1 MIRNLLVFLL
11 VFCGLNAVAQER
23 GLWVLTPEEAVNIT
37 DYSKS
42 HETPREYNTYKL
54 NKTPEYFLKS
64 QSIELP
70 HPDGGIAIFDL
81 EIHQVLGPELSLKYP
96 MIKSFKG
103 VNRKNK
109 EETVYLS
116 LGKDGFFGMVL
127 SPKFGQYFIDPVS
140 KNNDAF
146 LIYTK
151 ADLPS
156 SQVDFS
162 CYAGKEGHSEADE
175 HNDEQSSKSLESLTN
190 QGKLREFRLAIA
202 TTGEYSQFHLNNQ
215 DVPTLSSDAEK
226 KAAVLS
232 AINTTMTRVNG
243 IFERDVALT
252 MQLISNNDEIIY
264 LDPNTDPFTNFD
276 AGELIQESQT
286 VIDDVIGFDN
296 YDIGHTFSTGGG
308 GLAYLS
314 SPCTSTKAQ
323 GITGSTFP
331 IGDAYD
337 VDYVSH
343 EMGHQFGA
351 THTFNGDAGSCDGNR
366 TNSTAVEPGSG
377 TTIMSYAGIC
387 GSQNVQNLADSYFH
401 TVSIIQ
407 MIDNI
412 YEGNSICG
420 TTTPIA
426 NQAPIIEAGAS
437 VTIPISTPFILEGE
451 ANDLDEDVLLFVWEQ
466 IDTEITEAPPVS
478 TAVGGPVFR
487 SMSPSTNRHR
497 FFPDLE
503 TVLQGSVSNKWEVV
517 PSVSRSMNFAFTAR
531 DGFQNSTDTRTVNVS
546 SQGGPFKISNL
557 NSDVEALQ
565 GGSSIEILWDVA
577 STDLMPIGATYVDL
591 YFSSNPT
598 EIGFELLKSEIPNTG
613 SATIMIPNI
622 ETAQGRFML
631 KGHNNVFYDLNDQ
644 NLTVVENEIAL
655 NFDSLSQTLCVPN
668 SAVYTIAYSSAV
680 GFDERVDFSL
690 NGAPESAVVDISPA
704 FYEAGETGEIILTVS
719 DIDENMIGS
728 YEMSFQATSSTSTQ
742 EVNIS
747 LEILGVEIPGPVLVS
762 PLNDVTDQGLELLFE
777 WEGISGASSYY
788 FELSKTE
795 SFNDVLVAHNSI
807 NTNYMVSDLEANTTY
822 FWRVKA
828 ETACGSG
835 NYSEVFSLNT
845 ADIRN
850 ATVDYLGPNQTIPD
864 NNPLGLSVNFD
875 FSEQAQVIDVNVGL
889 TVSHTYIG
897 DLQVSLIAPSGKEVI
912 LKYID
917 SGNGSNDFEGTVF
930 DDDAEMS
937 IIMGSAP
944 YVGAFK
950 PQEPLL
956 LMNGEFADGIWVLKI
971 IDGGPADVGTF
982 IDGFLEITGLI
993 NEDIDGDGV
1002 PNEIDNCPGI
1012 VNPDQLDADMDGIGD
1027 LCDDDW
1033 DNDGVVNSLDNC
1045 LNTPNPDQ
1053 NDFDFDGIGDLC
1065 DDDLD
1070 GDLVIDTEDNCP
1082 NTFNP
1087 DQIDVD
1093 GDGIGDTCDSEIE
1106 LDKIIPTG
1114 ISPNG
1119 DGLNDFWDL
1128 GDLSKVYPKLE
1139 VYIYDS
1145 GGKLF
1150 YQSDNYE
1157 NNWAGERNIGSTGLL
1172 PVGSY
1177 FYRIVSD
1184 QAILANFP
1192 EPYEQT
1198 GWVYLNY

>member
-1 MIRNLLVFLL
+1 MIRYLLVCLL
-11 VFCGLNAVAQER
+11 IFCSYISTAQEG
-23 GLWVLTPEEAVNIT
+23 GLWMLAPEEAVNMD
-37 DYSKS
+37 DYKKS
-42 HETPREYNTYKL
+42 HETPREYTIYQLNTE
-54 NKTPEYFLKS
+54 PQDFLKS

-70 HPDGGIAIFDL
+70 HPDGSIAVFDL
-81 EIHQVLGPELSLKYP
+81 EVHQILSPELSLKYP
-96 MIKSFKG
+96 MIRSFKG
-103 VNRKNK
+103 VNRHHK
-109 EETVYLS
+109 EETIYLS

-127 SPKFGQYFIDPVS
+127 SPEYGQYFIDPIS
-140 KNNDAF
+140 KKNDKF
-146 LIYTK
+146 LIYSK

-162 CYAGKEGHSEADE
+162 CYAGKQGHSQQLEP
-175 HNDEQSSKSLESLTN
+175 NSKSIESLTN
-190 QGKLREFRLAIA
+190 QGQLRQFRLAIA

-215 DVPTLSSDAEK
+215 DVPTVSSDDEK
-226 KAAVLS
+226 KEAVLS

-252 MQLISNNDEIIY
+252 MQLITNNDEIIY
-264 LDPNTDPFTNFD
+264 LDANTDPFTNFD

-407 MIDNI
+407 MVENI

-420 TTTPIA
+420 TFTTIA
-426 NQAPIIEAGAS
+426 NQAPVLEAGTS
-437 VTIPISTPFILEGE
+437 VTIPVSTPFVLDGE
-451 ANDLDEDVLLFVWEQ
+451 ASDADGDVLLFVWEQ
-466 IDTEITEAPPVS
+466 VDSEITEAPPAS

-487 SMSPSTNRHR
+487 SISPSPNTNRY
-497 FFPDLE
+497 FPDLQ
-503 TVLQGSVSNKWEVV
+503 TVLQGNIANEWEVI
-517 PSVSRSMNFAFTAR
+517 PSVSRTLNFAFTAR
-531 DGFQNSTDTRTVNVS
+531 DGFQNSTDTRTVNVT
-546 SQGGPFKISNL
+546 SQAGPFRIVNL
-557 NSDVEALQ
+557 NSDLEALQ
-565 GGSSIEILWDVA
+565 GGGSIEILWDVA
-577 STDLMPIGATYVDL
+577 ATDLMPVGANFVDL
-591 YFSSNPT
+591 YFSPNPT
-598 EIGFELLKSEIPNTG
+598 EVEFELLKSEIPNTG
-613 SATIMIPNI
+613 VATVLIPNI
-622 ETAQGRFML
+622 STEQGRFML

-644 NLTVVENEIAL
+644 NLTIVENDIAL
-655 NFDSLSQTLCVPN
+655 DFDSLSQTLCVPN
-668 SAVYTIAYSSAV
+668 SAIYTINYSSASD
-680 GFDERVDFSL
+680 FEERVDFSL
-690 NGAPESAVVDISPA
+690 IGAPESAIVDINPE
-704 FYEAGETGEIILTVS
+704 FYEAGVEGEIVLTVS
-719 DIDENMIGS
+719 GIEENMIGS
-728 YEMSFQATSSTSTQ
+728 YEMSFVASSSTASQ
-742 EVNIS
+742 DVNII
-747 LEILGVEIPGPVLVS
+747 LEILGGEIPGPSLIG
-762 PLNDVTDQGLELLFE
+762 PLNNVENQDLELLFE
-777 WEGISGASSYY
+777 WDRIPGALRYQFEISKQQDFGS
-788 FELSKTE
+788 
-795 SFNDVLVAHNSI
+795 LVASENVV
-807 NTNYMVSDLEANTTY
+807 NTNYMVSDLEPNTTY
-822 FWRVKA
+822 FWRVNS
-828 ETACGSG
+828 ETACGIG
-835 NYSEVFSLNT
+835 AYSDTYSFIT
-845 ADIRN
+845 ADIRSS
-850 ATVDYLGPNQTIPD
+850 TVPYLGPGQTIPD
-864 NNPLGLSVNFD
+864 NNPLGLSVNFE

-897 DLQVSLIAPSGKEVI
+897 DLQVSLISPSGKEVV

-917 SGNGSNDFEGTVF
+917 GGNGGDNFDTTVF

-937 IIMGSAP
+937 IVMGTAP
-944 YVGAFK
+944 FNGNFK
-950 PQEPLL
+950 PQEPLS
-956 LMNGEFADGIWVLKI
+956 LMNGEFADGIWKLKFV
-971 IDGGPADVGTF
+971 DGGPADIGTF
-982 IDGFLEITGLI
+982 TDGFVQITGLI
-993 NEDIDGDGV
+993 NEDIDDDGI
-1002 PNEIDNCPGI
+1002 PNEVDNCPGI
-1012 VNPDQLDADMDGIGD
+1012 SNPDQLDTDMDGIGD
-1027 LCDDDW
+1027 ICDDDW
-1033 DNDGVVNSLDNC
+1033 DNDGVVNSVDNC

-1070 GDLVIDTEDNCP
+1070 GDLIIDSEDNCP

-1106 LDKIIPTG
+1106 LDRIIPTG

-1119 DGLNDFWDL
+1119 DGLNDFWNL

-1139 VYIYDS
+1139 IYIYDS
-1145 GGKLF
+1145 GGKLL

-1157 NNWAGERNIGSTGLL
+1157 NNWAGERNVGNSGLL

-1177 FYRIVSD
+1177 FYRIVSE